1 MSIETGPLFSIL
13 MANYNNGQYL
23 QEAID
28 SVLAQTYTNWEIIL
42 VDDKSMDGSRAIYD
56 QYAADSRFKVYY
68 NDKNR
73 GCGYTKRRCAELAT
87 GELCGFLDP
96 DDALLP
102 TALEVMVKAHA
113 DHPEC
118 SLIYSTCYRYSG
130 DRDEE
135 MPVWDLV
142 GEIPADKDMLIY
154 RQKIVGHFTSFK
166 KKAYDASPGMN
177 PFLKADV
184 DRDLYLLLEEHGRV
198 LHIPMPYYL
207 YRVNNAASIS
217 IGDDIREDRTY
228 QYSLISQLDAL
239 CRRIDGP
246 LYKRN
251 RQAYL
256 SYMRLLISI
265 FYRSMFFSWRRFVKY
280 VWYYLKGMR
289 FSPHAFSHIYKVF
302 RKKR

>member
-1 MSIETGPLFSIL
+1 MSPLFSIL

-28 SVLAQTYTNWEIIL
+28 SVLEQTYGNWEIIL
-42 VDDKSMDGSRAIYD
+42 VDDKSTDDSRVIYEK
-56 QYAADSRFKVYY
+56 YASDSRFKVYY
-68 NDKNR
+68 NDENR
-73 GCGYTKRRCAELAT
+73 GCGYTKRRCAELAH

-130 DRDEE
+130 DRGEE

-184 DRDLYLLLEEHGRV
+184 DRDLYLLLEEHGKV
-198 LHIPMPYYL
+198 LHIPTPLYL

-217 IGDDIREDRTY
+217 IGDRKREVRTY
-228 QYSLISQLDAL
+228 HYSLISQLDAL
-239 CRRIDGP
+239 CRRLGGP
-246 LYKRN
+246 LYRKN
-251 RQAYL
+251 EKEYL
-256 SYMRLLISI
+256 EYMRLLLSI
-265 FYRSMFFSWRRFVKY
+265 FYRSSFFSWKRFVRY
-280 VWYYLKGMR
+280 AWHYLKAR
-289 FSPHAFSHIYKVF
+289 HFSPHAFSHIYKIF
-302 RKKR
+302 KKKK

>member
-1 MSIETGPLFSIL
+1 MRPLFSIL

-28 SVLAQTYTNWEIIL
+28 SVLEQTYGNWEIIL
-42 VDDKSMDGSRAIYD
+42 VDDKSTDDSRVIYEK
-56 QYAADSRFKVYY
+56 YASDSRFKVYY
-68 NDKNR
+68 NDENR
-73 GCGYTKRRCAELAT
+73 GCGYTKRRCAELAH

-130 DRDEE
+130 DRGEE

-142 GEIPADKDMLIY
+142 GEIPVDKDMLIY

-184 DRDLYLLLEEHGRV
+184 DRDLYLLLEEHGKV
-198 LHIPMPYYL
+198 LHIPMPLYL

-217 IGDDIREDRTY
+217 IGDRKREVRTY
-228 QYSLISQLDAL
+228 HYSLISQLDAL
-239 CRRIDGP
+239 CRRLGGP
-246 LYKRN
+246 LYKKN
-251 RQAYL
+251 TDEYL
-256 SYMRLLISI
+256 EYMRLLLSI
-265 FYRSMFFSWRRFVKY
+265 FNRSTFFSWKRFAKY
-280 VWYYLKGMR
+280 TWYYLKAR
-289 FSPHAFSHIYKVF
+289 HFSLHAFSHIYKIL
-302 RKKR
+302 KKKK